1 MTPPENWPRATS
13 YALVTTRI
21 ERTASWGTLPEPNDR
36 PSRVTLL
43 AVGRCPATENA
54 VAGESLSRIPRT
66 PGCKVATVLR
76 SEALIGR
83 RASRSGAEVRALEPG
98 PAPSLRPLG
107 RALTVTGPSRTANN

>member
-54 VAGESLSRIPRT
+54 VAGESLSRIPRA
-66 PGCKVATVLR
+66 PGCKGAPGLR

-83 RASRSGAEVRALEPG
+83 GARPPRAELRAPG
-98 PAPSLRPLG
+98 PRPAPAPPALG
-107 RALTVTGPSRTANN
+107 